1 MPGNIT
7 VLHGRRYSDSELFE
21 VLATECRRPSFSVRR
36 SAMSDILIIEIMKKL
51 TSAVAY
57 VNRNSYF
64 CNAYQTDRSFCLAG
78 RGQCPVSYAGYFYSL
93 MLQPITAA
101 FPQIYALARD
111 CVSLI
116 SNGTAA
122 VSLSASLIKLTH
134 MKALTLTATS
144 RAESPLRVMTGISL
158 VPQPLTAAQTAR
170 RIVRA
175 ALRGV
180 TLERALVAVA
190 ALGMMTA
197 MLGVMALADSPSRG
211 AAVMAADG
219 ALASIAATLLYFR
232 LIVNRAAQKGGRA

>member
-1 MPGNIT
+1 
-7 VLHGRRYSDSELFE
+7 
-21 VLATECRRPSFSVRR
+21 
-36 SAMSDILIIEIMKKL
+36 
-51 TSAVAY
+51 
-57 VNRNSYF
+57 
-64 CNAYQTDRSFCLAG
+64 
-78 RGQCPVSYAGYFYSL
+78 
-93 MLQPITAA
+93 
-101 FPQIYALARD
+101 
-111 CVSLI
+111 
-116 SNGTAA
+116 
-122 VSLSASLIKLTH
+122 
-134 MKALTLTATS
+134 
-144 RAESPLRVMTGISL
+144 MTGISL